1 MVRKSM
7 LCCIEGSSL
16 QAMFSGRHSLNR
28 VDGKIFVD
36 RDPDVFRLLISYLR
50 NNESISE
57 ISDSFMRGQLHKE
70 LEFWM
75 IVEKQL
81 TVQEKLAQLFN
92 KEPLIKNGKLI

>member
-1 MVRKSM
+1 
-7 LCCIEGSSL
+7 
-16 QAMFSGRHSLNR
+16 
-28 VDGKIFVD
+28 
-36 RDPDVFRLLISYLR
+36 
-50 NNESISE
+50 
-57 ISDSFMRGQLHKE
+57 MRGQLHKE